1 MKTEKS
7 KTSVVRILIADDH
20 TLFREGLKKILSATP
35 DLIVAGEAATGH
47 DVLRIVHEDSY
58 DLVVL
63 DIAMPDKHGLDVLKD
78 LRLRFPNLPVLMV
91 SMYPEEQYG
100 VRVLKAGAAGYL
112 TKGSAPDELIAAI
125 RRAASGRKYVGDSLA
140 EKLAS
145 ELTRDLSGPLHKQLS
160 DREYQIMCML
170 AGGTRIRDIADK
182 LCLSST
188 TVSTYR
194 SRVLEKMGMKTN
206 SELTRYAVEN
216 GLLG

>member
-1 MKTEKS
+1 M
-7 KTSVVRILIADDH
+7 VRILLTDDH

-35 DLIVAGEAATGH
+35 DLIVAGEAATGN
-47 DVLRIVHEDSY
+47 DALRMVQEDSY

-78 LRLRFPNLPVLMV
+78 LRLRFPDLPILML

-125 RRAASGRKYVGDSLA
+125 RRAACGGKYIGGSLA
-140 EKLAS
+140 EHLAS
-145 ELTRDLSGPLHKQLS
+145 ELIRGVTGPLHKQLS
-160 DREYQIMCML
+160 DREYQVMFML
-170 AGGTRIRDIADK
+170 AGGARVRDIADK

-194 SRVLEKMGMKTN
+194 ARILEKMGMKTN
-206 SELTRYAVEN
+206 SELTRYAMEN